1 MKVKRNKE
9 TESGKFEL
17 PGGGH
22 IHLRLLGMA
31 DIKELDAECISIEDQ
46 YPLLEDENGK
56 KEFHHFA
63 VERNDP
69 DKRRRMTLDR
79 TITGWDG
86 ITEEDGT
93 PTPCTAE
100 NKEFLYL
107 DDLEFAT
114 AYSEGIAALRQR
126 SEKKAEA
133 LEKNSLSGSSGQ
145 MKERPS
151 AKVADDSTQS

>member
-17 PGGGH
+17 PGGGYIH
-22 IHLRLLGMA
+22 IRLLGMA
-31 DIKELDAECISIEDQ
+31 DIKELDAECLSTEDR

-79 TITGWDG
+79 TITGWEG

-93 PTPCTAE
+93 PIPCTAE
-100 NKEFLYL
+100 EKEFLYL
-107 DDLEFAT
+107 NDLEFAA
-114 AYSEGIAALRQR
+114 AYTEGIQALRKR
-126 SEKKAEA
+126 SEEKAEA
-133 LEKNSLSGSSGQ
+133 LEKN
-145 MKERPS
+145 
-151 AKVADDSTQS
+151 